1 VVLLSGAGRGFCTGL
16 DIKEVVDGGDRLLGD
31 DGCDTLEPRLFG
43 LIPLMRNCPQPI
55 IALIN
60 GAAAGAG
67 FAIALASDVRIAAR
81 GARLMATFTS
91 IGLSGCELG
100 VSYFL
105 PRIVGLGIATELLY
119 TSRTV
124 DARRAQAIGLVSEV
138 VAANELESAGRA
150 MAEDMLKATPL
161 GLRRTK
167 EIFNLCLGVADLDA
181 VLKIEELT
189 QFKLYKTEEMKAR
202 MEVFAGPGY
211 SIR

>member
-1 VVLLSGAGRGFCTGL
+1 MQPSPAQ
-16 DIKEVVDGGDRLLGD
+16 K
-31 DGCDTLEPRLFG
+31 
-43 LIPLMRNCPQPI
+43 CPQ
-55 IALIN
+55 
-60 GAAAGAG
+60 
-67 FAIALASDVRIAAR
+67 
-81 GARLMATFTS
+81 
-91 IGLSGCELG
+91 GLVFPGSNQSHIKDLG
-100 VSYFL
+100 KNS
-105 PRIVGLGIATELLY
+105 RLGIATELLY